1 MWRMKEK
8 FTLELLGECAL
19 NLCAGES
26 PHRARFPSNERQ
38 NVWAK
43 RELRDHLV
51 QTSLV
56 TKKKW
61 NLRLERTCP
70 SHTASYQ
77 QLELPGLCLVHS
89 ACKLWVRM

>member
-1 MWRMKEK
+1 MWSMKEK
-8 FTLELLGECAL
+8 FTLELLGECVL
-19 NLCAGES
+19 NLCTGES
-26 PHRARFPSNERQ
+26 PHRARFPCNERQ

-89 ACKLWVRM
+89 SCKLWVRM